1 MIDRDR
7 DADKLALFGGLG
19 VFPFAMGVLG
29 SWLWPLFNS
38 AGNSMI
44 QDYKMSEILTGLFGG
59 AVLGLV
65 LGALLL
71 WLRAKTEPAGDE
83 PSVDPFEV

>member
-7 DADKLALFGGLG
+7 DADKMAVFGGLAIL
-19 VFPFAMGVLG
+19 PLALGVLG

-38 AGNSMI
+38 AGSSVH
-44 QDYKMSEILTGLFGG
+44 QVFKMSEILGGFAGG

-65 LGALLL
+65 LGSILLYF
-71 WLRAKTEPAGDE
+71 RKATEQAVEEPA
-83 PSVDPFEV
+83 VDPFE

>member
-7 DADKLALFGGLG
+7 DADKLALAGGLG
-19 VFPFAMGVLG
+19 VLPLAAAVLG

-38 AGNSMI
+38 AGSSVY
-44 QDYKMSEILTGLFGG
+44 QDYKLTEIGVGFVGGG
-59 AVLGLV
+59 AIGLA
-65 LGALLL
+65 LGAFLLYM
-71 WLRAKTEPAGDE
+71 RAKTEPPADE